1 MANFVRIP
9 KRGDIAAN
17 ELQANEFGVHKTV
30 YIPREQYK
38 AADIAGTHE
47 VLGVVA
53 GIIGNEALIVHPDC
67 GTSAKWTNRLWWYCT
82 GYTLDGESHTIT
94 FSLRFASNSYASN
107 ITKTVTYSASTLSNL
122 ISALN
127 TAFAN
132 DDDFKAQEWY
142 ADEYNGKLR
151 ITCENLDYRQAYY
164 NSASGGLTIGV
175 CMPEIVSHADM
186 RRKHGGNG
194 VEGAISSMA
203 RALIYYRGDNG
214 ASSAYLG
221 GRTTEQTSVKQT
233 YPINLPTWLGTST
246 QNPGDFC
253 APLRAIYGEGEEGW
267 LRFMKSCLP
276 VTPTDYGDMGV
287 HDGKSICKPLA
298 QISGRKMSSSGIV
311 PLMASFVKPYNLIGN
326 TFSKGDFWLPT
337 VEEIAVI
344 LEEENTST
352 DPLNLGLAAIGGSTV
367 LNSADL
373 WSCLRYNS
381 SNAWI
386 ANGYYGFFSSVYF
399 GFSYKVVPV
408 SRSII

>member
-1 MANFVRIP
+1 MAKFVRIP

-17 ELQANEFGVHKTV
+17 DIVTRKTM
-30 YIPREQYK
+30 YIPREQYN
-38 AADIAGTHE
+38 ASDIEGTHE
-47 VLGVVA
+47 VLGAVA

-67 GTSAKWTNRLWWYCT
+67 GTSSKWTNRLWWYCS

-151 ITCENLDYRQAYY
+151 LTCENISWYQPAY
-164 NSASGGLTIGV
+164 NSASGGLTIGG
-175 CMPEIVSHADM
+175 CMPEIVSNANM

-194 VEGAISSMA
+194 REGAISSMA
-203 RALIYYRGDNG
+203 RALIYYHGDNG
-214 ASSAYLG
+214 ASYSYLG

-253 APLRAIYGEGEEGW
+253 APLRDIYGEGEEGW

-287 HDGKSICKPLA
+287 HDGKSICRPLA
-298 QISGRKMSSSGIV
+298 QISGRKMSSSDIV
-311 PLMASFVKPYNLIGN
+311 PLMASFAKPYNLIGN

-344 LEEENTST
+344 LEGENTST

-367 LNSADL
+367 LNSAGL
-373 WSCLRYNS
+373 WSCLRYGS
-381 SNAWI
+381 YFAWV
-386 ANGYYGFFSSVYF
+386 AYGHGGFFNYYNF
-399 GFSYKVVPV
+399 YYSYGVVPV